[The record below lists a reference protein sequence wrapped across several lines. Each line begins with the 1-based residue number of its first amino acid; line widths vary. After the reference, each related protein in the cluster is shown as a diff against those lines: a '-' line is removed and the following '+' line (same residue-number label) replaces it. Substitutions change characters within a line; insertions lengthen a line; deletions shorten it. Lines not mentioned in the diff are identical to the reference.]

1 MGNNDYRVLLWC
13 SISEG
18 EIIMT
23 FRGLINEV
31 LIRLREDTI
40 SSDWSG
46 AINDSTTVSDYQK
59 VIGSLIND
67 SKKFIENY
75 HDWLVLRETVD
86 ISTVNGTKNYNL
98 SSGQE
103 IKILDA
109 INNTTGTQLVQVSRS
124 YLNKQKYPT
133 DPTGEPLYYGFN
145 GADSS
150 NNLKVD
156 LSPVPI
162 NAETISFDIVK
173 PQDELTLAAT
183 VLKIPTKPVVLGAWA
198 RAISERGEDGGTLSS
213 SAAEETMQILKQAI
227 MLDSG
232 NTQFESDWYIN

>member
-1 MGNNDYRVLLWC
+1 MTYR
-13 SISEG
+13 E
-18 EIIMT
+18 
-23 FRGLINEV
+23 LINEV

-40 SSDWSG
+40 LTDWSG
-46 AINDSTTVSDYQK
+46 NINNSTTVTEYQK
-59 VIGSLIND
+59 VVGAMIND
-67 SKKFIENY
+67 SKRTIENF
-75 HDWLVLRETVD
+75 HDWLVLRETVN

-103 IKILDA
+103 LKIIDS
-109 INNTTGTQLVQVSRS
+109 INNATGTQLTQVSRS

-150 NNLKVD
+150 NNLKID

-162 NAETISFDIVK
+162 TAETISFDIVK
-173 PQDELTLAAT
+173 AQGELTAAAT
-183 VLKIPTKPVVLGAWA
+183 VIKVPQKPVVLGAWA
-198 RAISERGEDGGTLSS
+198 RAISERGEDGGTQTTIV
-213 SAAEETMQILKQAI
+213 AEEAMQALKQAI

-232 NTQFESDWYIN
+232 NTQYETQWYVE

>member
-1 MGNNDYRVLLWC
+1 MTYR
-13 SISEG
+13 E
-18 EIIMT
+18 
-23 FRGLINEV
+23 LINEV

-46 AINDSTTVSDYQK
+46 AINDSSTVSDYHK
-59 VIGSLIND
+59 VIGGLVND
-67 SKKFIENY
+67 AKRSIESY

-86 ISTVNGTKNYNL
+86 ISSVNGTKNYNL

-103 IKILDA
+103 FKIVDA
-109 INNTTGTQLVQVSRS
+109 INNTTGTQLVQVSRA
-124 YLNKQKYPT
+124 YLNSIKYPT

-145 GADSS
+145 GADAS

-162 NAETISFDIVK
+162 NAETISFDIIK
-173 PQDELTLAAT
+173 AQDELSSAAT
-183 VLKIPTKPVVLGAWA
+183 VIKIPSKPVVLSAWA
-198 RAISERGEDGGTLSS
+198 RAISERGEDGGTQSS
-213 SAAEETMQILKQAI
+213 LMAQEANQALKQAI

-232 NTQFESDWYIN
+232 NTQYESDWYIN

>member
-1 MGNNDYRVLLWC
+1 
-13 SISEG
+13 
-18 EIIMT
+18 MT

-46 AINDSTTVSDYQK
+46 DINDSTTISAYQK
-59 VIGSLIND
+59 VIGSLVND
-67 SKKFIENY
+67 SKRSIEGY
-75 HDWLVLRETVD
+75 HDWLVLRETAD
-86 ISTVNGTKNYNL
+86 ITTVASTKNYNL

-103 IKILDA
+103 FKVVDA
-109 INNTTGTQLVQVSRS
+109 INNTTGTQLVQVSKA
-124 YLNKQKYPT
+124 YLNSIKYPA

-145 GADSS
+145 GADTS

-156 LSPVPI
+156 LSPIPI

-173 PQDELTLAAT
+173 YQDELTEAAT
-183 VLKIPTKPVVLGAWA
+183 VIKIPDKPVVLGAWA
-198 RAISERGEDGGTLSS
+198 RAISERGEDGGTQSS
-213 SAAEETMQILKQAI
+213 IAAEETSQALKQAI

-232 NTQFESDWYIN
+232 NTQYETDWFVR

>member
-1 MGNNDYRVLLWC
+1 
-13 SISEG
+13 
-18 EIIMT
+18 MT

-46 AINDSTTVSDYQK
+46 DINDSTTITAYQK
-59 VIGSLIND
+59 VIGSLVND
-67 SKKFIENY
+67 AKRHVEER
-75 HDWLVLRETVD
+75 HDWLVLRETAD
-86 ISTVNGTKNYNL
+86 ISTVASTKNYSL

-103 IKILDA
+103 IKVVDV
-109 INNTTGTQLVQVSRS
+109 INNTTGTQLVQVSKA
-124 YLNKQKYPT
+124 YLNSIKYPT

-145 GADSS
+145 GADAS

-156 LSPVPI
+156 LSPIPI

-173 PQDELTLAAT
+173 YQATLTEADT
-183 VLKIPTKPVVLGAWA
+183 VLSVPEKPVILGAWA
-198 RAISERGEDGGTLSS
+198 RAIAERGEDGGTQSS
-213 SAAEETMQILKQAI
+213 LMAGEASESLKQAI

-232 NTQFESDWYIN
+232 NTRYETDWYIN